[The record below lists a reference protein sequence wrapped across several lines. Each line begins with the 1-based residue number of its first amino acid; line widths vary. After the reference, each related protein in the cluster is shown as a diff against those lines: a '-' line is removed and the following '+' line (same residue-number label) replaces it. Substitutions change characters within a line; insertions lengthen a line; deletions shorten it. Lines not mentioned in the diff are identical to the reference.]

1 MLLAAHAQ
9 CALRNAD
16 RLADFRDV
24 ERVSRVLLHH
34 AVEASHDD
42 RVLALRQ
49 PGLAVVAILEATDD
63 GFDQRLLQTPRGIG
77 IGDNFRGVFR
87 QAPRRVQP
95 LELHHRRCRRG
106 MDQRIF
112 RRRQVNS
119 GDCRPAGNHYF
130 HRQ

>member
-1 MLLAAHAQ
+1 V
-9 CALRNAD
+9 
-16 RLADFRDV
+16 F
-24 ERVSRVLLHH
+24 SH

-87 QAPRRVQP
+87 QIPGCRVQP
-95 LELHHRRCRRG
+95 LELR
-106 MDQRIF
+106 
-112 RRRQVNS
+112 
-119 GDCRPAGNHYF
+119 DCGW
-130 HRQ
+130 